1 MARLRS
7 LEKGTQNVH
16 VHASEVDCAYQVVT
30 GEDGLT
36 YIHLATFGSDQRQSV
51 PKVSQTIQFDRDIA
65 AKLVAVMREVFPG
78 IDD

>member
-16 VHASEVDCAYQVVT
+16 VHTSEVDCAYQVVA